1 MPGTLFVVATP
12 IGNLQDITS
21 RALETLTM
29 ADLVVCEDTRVAR
42 RLLSHFGLKKP
53 TLSNFTGN
61 EERRVAQ
68 VLESLAADRTVALTT
83 DAGTPGISDPGYL
96 LVRACQDAGF
106 PVVGVPGASALA
118 AALSVCGLPTNR
130 VLFLGF
136 PPRKAGE
143 RRNLLA
149 SLAQDPSTLVFYES
163 PRRVRTFLAELQE
176 RLPGRPIIALREMT
190 KVFESAY
197 RNPKPLDLP
206 ERGEYVLVA
215 GPAAQPSRGGGEVPE
230 DAAQRIAF
238 LVGRGLSEKD
248 AMKEVAHQSG
258 VSRRDIYQQ
267 VKRRGS

>member
-1 MPGTLFVVATP
+1 LPGTLFVVATP

-21 RALETLTM
+21 RALETL
-29 ADLVVCEDTRVAR
+29 AVVDLVVCEDTRVAR

-61 EERRVAQ
+61 EERRVTT
-68 VLESLAADRTVALTT
+68 VLESLAEGRSVALTT
-83 DAGTPGISDPGYL
+83 DAGTPGVSDPGYL

-136 PPRKAGE
+136 PPRKTGE
-143 RRNLLA
+143 RRTLLE

-176 RLPGRPIIALREMT
+176 RLPDRPVVALRELT
-190 KVFESAY
+190 KVFESTY
-197 RNPKPLDLP
+197 PNPKPEDLP

-215 GPAAQPSRGGGEVPE
+215 GPASVPSHGGGEVPG
-230 DAAQRIAF
+230 DAAARIAL
-238 LVGRGLSEKD
+238 LVGHGLTEKD
-248 AMKEVAHQSG
+248 AMKEVARQSG
-258 VSRRDIYQQ
+258 VSRRDVYQK
-267 VKRRGS
+267 VKRREP